1 MLEIRKLNKEK
12 ELNDLLVVIQE
23 SFLTV
28 AKDFN
33 LTKENAPTN
42 PAFIT
47 MDKLVEAIGNKLDFY
62 VAAENNRIVGCIGI
76 QPGKKEKEYYIERL
90 AVLPEYRHFGY
101 GKKLLDKAID
111 EIRKRNAR
119 YISIGIINE
128 NKVLKEWYSKNGFIE
143 YETKKYDH
151 LPFTVCL
158 MGIDLEED
166 KKHK

>member
-1 MLEIRKLNKEK
+1 MFEIRKLNKEK
-12 ELNDLLVVIQE
+12 DLNDLLYVIQE

-28 AKDFN
+28 AEDFN

-47 MDKLVEAIGNKLDFY
+47 MDKLKESIENKLDFY
-62 VAAENNRIVGCIGI
+62 VATESNKIIGCIGV

-90 AVLPEYRHFGY
+90 AVLPEYRHSGY
-101 GKKLLDKAID
+101 GKKLLDKAFD
-111 EIRKRNAR
+111 EIRERKAR
-119 YISIGIINE
+119 YVSIGIINE
-128 NKVLKEWYSKNGFIE
+128 NKVLKRWYLQNGFID

-158 MGIDLEED
+158 MGMDLE
-166 KKHK
+166 KKEI